1 MPPRPRTRRPGPCIP
16 LSFVSRSPRHRQ
28 RRQEEPGSEGPE
40 PLRHRAPAG
49 RGKGRRALIP
59 APLLALRG
67 REAGG
72 SGRRVSSPSA
82 SQLTAPKQPFL
93 KANCHRRSEP
103 PPAPRPALGGGSA
116 GVTAPPSRPRPP
128 LLSSPAHAARRGAG
142 GAAAGTGMQPP
153 EPGAPARPMPCP
165 RALQPGLR
173 PHTPAGRPG
182 ARVFP
187 LCRLAASARLRSCK
201 VHRRFC
207 LELPPAVAEEMLQ
220 LVVGASPS

>member
-1 MPPRPRTRRPGPCIP
+1 MEEEQSCLLTLCFLLGRDAPAAAHTPPWTMYPPLLCIP
-16 LSFVSRSPRHRQ
+16 EPAAHRQ

-72 SGRRVSSPSA
+72 GGRRVSSPSA

-116 GVTAPPSRPRPP
+116 GVTAPPSFPPPP

-153 EPGAPARPMPCP
+153 EPGAPARPVSPGPAP
-165 RALQPGLR
+165 RQGGLR
-173 PHTPAGRPG
+173 LGCSRS
-182 ARVFP
+182 
-187 LCRLAASARLRSCK
+187 AASLPLLASGPAKFTGDFALNSSRL
-201 VHRRFC
+201 
-207 LELPPAVAEEMLQ
+207 
-220 LVVGASPS
+220 